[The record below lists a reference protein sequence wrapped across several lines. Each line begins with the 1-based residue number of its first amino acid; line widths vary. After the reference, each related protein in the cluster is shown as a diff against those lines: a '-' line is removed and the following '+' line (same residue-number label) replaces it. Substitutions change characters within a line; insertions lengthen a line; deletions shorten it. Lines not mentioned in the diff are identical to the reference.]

1 MYELNLLIRGIV
13 AGFAIAAPVGPVN
26 VFCVQRAIA
35 RGRGAGIIAGL
46 GAAAVDTIYGA
57 VAGFSIHIVISLL
70 IRELFWVRLFG
81 GILLI
86 GIGVSY
92 LLRSPQS
99 LDPKNEARAA
109 QSNFTPAFFLNLMNP
124 TTVLSFLAVLAA
136 LRMDEQRTWWQ
147 TVFLVAGIFLG
158 SMTWWILLS
167 AVATHY
173 RDKIGNHMMLLMNRV
188 AGLAIAGF
196 GVVTLILSRRGI

>member
-35 RGRGAGIIAGL
+35 KGWWAGIIAGL
-46 GAAAVDTIYGA
+46 GAAAVDTLYGA

-70 IRELFWVRLFG
+70 IREIFWVRLFG

-99 LDPKNEARAA
+99 LDPKNENGTA
-109 QSNFTPAFFLNLMNP
+109 QSNFTSAFFLNLMNP

-136 LRMDEQRTWWQ
+136 LRMDEQRLWWQ

-158 SMTWWILLS
+158 SMTWWILLCTVGS
-167 AVATHY
+167 HF
-173 RDKIGNHMMLLMNRV
+173 RDKIGNHTMLLMNRV

-196 GVVTLILSRRGI
+196 GVITLMLSRRGI

>member
-1 MYELNLLIRGIV
+1 MYELNLLIRGII

-35 RGRGAGIIAGL
+35 KGWWAGIIAGL
-46 GAAAVDTIYGA
+46 GAAAVDTLYGA
-57 VAGFSIHIVISLL
+57 VAGFSIHIVIALL
-70 IRELFWVRLFG
+70 IREIFWVRLFG

-99 LDPKNEARAA
+99 LDPKNETRTA

-124 TTVLSFLAVLAA
+124 TTVLSFLAVLAV
-136 LRMDEQRTWWQ
+136 LRMDEQRPWWQ
-147 TVFLVAGIFLG
+147 TIFLVAGIFLG
-158 SMTWWILLS
+158 SMTWWILLC
-167 AVATHY
+167 ATATHF
-173 RDKIGNHMMLLMNRV
+173 RDKIGSHMMLLMNRV

-196 GVVTLILSRRGI
+196 GVITLMLSRRGI